1 MKEVIT
7 QRHINFEYKGKTY
20 CVIPSQNRVLQIS
33 NSNRACSGWAK
44 RELQS
49 YCKFNGT
56 ENVPTKEATLKAE
69 ILKSFSKSK
78 RAA

>member
-7 QRHINFEYKGKTY
+7 QRHINFEHKGKTY
-20 CVIPSQNRVLQIS
+20 CVMPDQNRVLQIFR
-33 NSNRACSGWAK
+33 SNRACSGWAK
-44 RELQS
+44 KELQS

-69 ILKSFSKSK
+69 ILKLFSKL
-78 RAA
+78 REAA